1 MPAGDRTQE
10 DDIVISNIVVSNIVV
25 SNRGGGGDV
34 DDGGSCN
41 FAYKK
46 LLRNLQS
53 IPISSQEATTTLA
66 DDTTDSK
73 EEKTESISQST
84 NNTWDLST
92 DAQLATLLHELT
104 NHITSRTQHVARD
117 IRQLQQ
123 EVNNVGVNVAL
134 VRTQFMKRSNE
145 IFMEQVVG
153 DDDDEEESTSS
164 DEKDQITDESITQ
177 KNDIE
182 DNDDADIARL
192 ELEEHA
198 AINDGMKALALNLFF
213 DAKRRSPGSDSES
226 GVNNNNNQIV
236 ESMMG
241 TEEDIGDDCYYYAA
255 AEGDMF
261 NQRPLPFVIGSREFV
276 ESIAS
281 RGSSAEQ
288 QD

>member
-1 MPAGDRTQE
+1 MSEDSTQE
-10 DDIVISNIVVSNIVV
+10 NDIVVSNIVV
-25 SNRGGGGDV
+25 SNSGGE
-34 DDGGSCN
+34 STTNN

-46 LLRNLQS
+46 LLQSLQS
-53 IPISSQEATTTLA
+53 IPISSQATTNPA
-66 DDTTDSK
+66 DDST
-73 EEKTESISQST
+73 EEKTESISPQST

-92 DAQLATLLHELT
+92 DAQLATLLNEIT
-104 NHITSRTQHVARD
+104 NHITSRTQHVSRD

-153 DDDDEEESTSS
+153 DDEEESMSS
-164 DEKDQITDESITQ
+164 DEKNQNTNESTKQ
-177 KNDIE
+177 KNDTNNE

-192 ELEEHA
+192 ELEEQA
-198 AINDGMKALALNLFF
+198 AINDGMEALNLFF
-213 DAKRRSPGSDSES
+213 DAKRRPQQGSLDSES
-226 GVNNNNNQIV
+226 GGNKNQIV
-236 ESMMG
+236 ES
-241 TEEDIGDDCYYYAA
+241 TEDDMIGDDRYYYAA
-255 AEGDMF
+255 AEEDMF

-276 ESIAS
+276 ESLAS

>member
-1 MPAGDRTQE
+1 MSGDSTQE
-10 DDIVISNIVVSNIVV
+10 DDIVVSNIVV
-25 SNRGGGGDV
+25 SSDSGGD
-34 DDGGSCN
+34 STTNN

-53 IPISSQEATTTLA
+53 VAISSQEAN
-66 DDTTDSK
+66 DTTDDTA
-73 EEKTESISQST
+73 EEKTESISPQST

-92 DAQLATLLHELT
+92 DAQLATLLNEIT
-104 NHITSRTQHVARD
+104 NHITSRTQHVSRD

-153 DDDDEEESTSS
+153 DDEEESISS
-164 DEKDQITDESITQ
+164 DEKNQNTNESTQ
-177 KNDIE
+177 KNDTNIE
-182 DNDDADIARL
+182 EDDDVDIARL
-192 ELEEHA
+192 ELEEQA
-198 AINDGMKALALNLFF
+198 AINDGMKAISLFF
-213 DAKRRSPGSDSES
+213 DAKRRPQQGSLDSES
-226 GVNNNNNQIV
+226 GGNKNQIV
-236 ESMMG
+236 ES
-241 TEEDIGDDCYYYAA
+241 TEDDMIGDDCYYYAA

-281 RGSSAEQ
+281 NGGSAEQ